1 MLMGM
6 FILMDLMVNGYVINF
21 VLLFLNITENM
32 ENSLSDSAGEWMLG
46 MWSTEGT

>member
-6 FILMDLMVNGYVINF
+6 FILMDLMVNGYVSNF

-32 ENSLSDSAGEWMLG
+32 GNSLSDSAVEWM
-46 MWSTEGT
+46 